1 MKRKNSSSTMPSLRF
16 VALQNEPYANKGY
29 RVHLVCPLQQAPF
42 HRTRLLRK
50 GESAEV
56 RLTQGPFYLVLHA
69 YEGKRLSG
77 REVVEVELKDY
88 VPTAR
93 FRDVSVS
100 LGLSEVQPYALDA
113 VFRAGIAEATKRL
126 SLYVQ
131 QDLERLQ
138 QMQPRERAL
147 QHTHSVYYEFP
158 LQPTLFVPYVA
169 LAGRLGKRL
178 SCTEKELNDWQSFF
192 IREFPIAMRECA
204 ASPAQFVSK
213 CRENSLT
220 NADLFYLYNT
230 IAVAF
235 SRLVA
240 SRVSYAKDIE
250 ATTMPDYV
258 GFNLINHRLVGDCE
272 DGSQLLYDT
281 MRIFRTIF
289 PLTQQ
294 DLSRGQTSLCYYVA
308 HFLNKAE
315 LWMLQ
320 GAVSEES
327 QTHVWCAIMPHAGPV
342 HFVESTGLPES
353 SFYKSIVR
361 AWQIDDAGHFADNL
375 LVDPERPQL
384 YGMPTSTLTHYKAD
398 GLASF
403 RRWSLR
409 RKEAINHELA
419 FANLLD
425 APLMHPMNLLMRKF

>member
-1 MKRKNSSSTMPSLRF
+1 MPSLQF
-16 VALQNEPYANKGY
+16 VGIRNDHYVDHKSY
-29 RVHLVCPLQQAPF
+29 RVHLVCPLQKAPY

-56 RLTQGPFYLVLHA
+56 KLTDGPFYLVLHA
-69 YEGKRLSG
+69 YEGNRLSG
-77 REVVEVELKDY
+77 REVQEVDLST
-88 VPTAR
+88 TAGSAS
-93 FRDVSVS
+93 FETLSVK
-100 LGLSEVQPYALDA
+100 LGLSEAKPYSMNNA
-113 VFRAGIAEATKRL
+113 FRAGVAEATKRL
-126 SLYVQ
+126 SLYVEE
-131 QDLERLQ
+131 DLQRLQ
-138 QMQPRERAL
+138 QMQPREKAL

-158 LQPTLFVPYVA
+158 LKPTLFVPYVA

-178 SCTEKELNDWQSFF
+178 SCTEVELSDWQNFF

-204 ASPAQFVSK
+204 ISPAKFIAT
-213 CRENSLT
+213 CRQESIN
-220 NADLFYLYNT
+220 NANLFYLYNS

-235 SRLVA
+235 SRLIA

-258 GFNLINHRLVGDCE
+258 GFNLVNGNLTGDCE
-272 DGSQLLYDT
+272 DGSQLVYDT
-281 MRIFRTIF
+281 MRIFRNIF
-289 PLTQQ
+289 PMTQK

-308 HFLNKAE
+308 HLLNKTE

-320 GAVSEES
+320 GAVGDKRE
-327 QTHVWCAIMPHAGPV
+327 THVWCAILPHSGPV
-342 HFVESTGLPES
+342 HFVESTGLPET

-361 AWQIDDAGHFADNL
+361 AWQIDHAGHFADTL
-375 LVDPERPQL
+375 MVDPERPQL
-384 YGMPTSTLTHYKAD
+384 YGMPTSIVTHYQAD

-409 RKEAINHELA
+409 RNKAINHELE
-419 FANLLD
+419 FVNLLD